1 LAVNK
6 QNFDTGTMNNPCRFM
21 KNVYTV
27 QKLVWCSMSAFRITE
42 PYLHEEGNQPQNDH
56 SLETILNNAQN
67 VGSG

>member
-1 LAVNK
+1 
-6 QNFDTGTMNNPCRFM
+6 MNNPWRFM

-42 PYLHEEGNQPQNDH
+42 SYLPEEGNQPQNDH
-56 SLETILNNAQN
+56 SLGTILNNTKN